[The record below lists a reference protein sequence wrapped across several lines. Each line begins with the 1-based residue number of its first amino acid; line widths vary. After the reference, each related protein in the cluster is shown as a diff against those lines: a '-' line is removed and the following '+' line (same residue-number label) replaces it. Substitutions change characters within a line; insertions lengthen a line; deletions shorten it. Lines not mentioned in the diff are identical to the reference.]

1 MIKPISPTRLIRWAG
16 LFTWACVGIPLVIAP
31 FYFGEQLDLAN
42 YLVWLSAHLV
52 FGAAFWLTSR
62 SPQQTAG
69 PGKLAVLAVM
79 TLSALAVSHA
89 SQSGL
94 GGILILVVSGVLP
107 WALPVRAGMA
117 WLVAQN
123 VALAVVI
130 GLLPDTSLLSAVL
143 YWGLFLGFSS
153 FAFVTSLVAQREADA
168 RDELRKLNSE
178 LRATRELLAESTRM
192 AERVRI
198 ARELHDLVGHH
209 LTALSLNLETASHLV
224 DERSREY
231 VDRAQSLARL
241 LLSDVRE
248 VVGQIR
254 RGDELDL
261 TQALRSL
268 VSDLPS
274 PAVHLDMPEHFTV
287 QDPQRAQV
295 ILRCVQEII
304 TNTVRHSGAGN
315 LWIKFDQGPDG
326 LRVSARD
333 DGRGAESVK
342 PGHGLAGMS
351 ERLHHLG
358 GRLSWESGRGKGF
371 RLDAWLPLEE
381 GS

>member
-69 PGKLAVLAVM
+69 PGKLAVLALM

-94 GGILILVVSGVLP
+94 GGILVLVVSGVLP

-168 RDELRKLNSE
+168 RVELRKLNSE

-342 PGHGLAGMS
+342 PGHGLTGMG
-351 ERLHHLG
+351 ERLQHLG

-381 GS
+381 GT